1 MLRLI
6 RPLAIFSCLL
16 CGLNLNATS
25 QSASNLLT
33 GNKSQSLANATPSDS
48 LGRTTPHNA
57 IYRFLQACHK
67 GKYDLAA
74 QYLDLRRLSAPQ
86 RASQGPEL
94 ARQLG
99 RLLDRN
105 ARFEVSALSDLA
117 EGNTTDGLTPNLDQL
132 ATFELEGE
140 PVVLN
145 LERVNEPPAGL
156 IWLVSSES
164 VTQIPSLSSLIEQ
177 NALEK
182 HLPAAL
188 VDTKLVGTPLWI
200 WLSLVLLATI
210 LSAIS
215 KWLSRLFIGI
225 ARPITRRYIKSF
237 QGQRLEALTEPLRL
251 LLSVMVFRACLA
263 FVAPSALLRDD
274 LSKLLTLL
282 FMLGA
287 ASLLMRLVD
296 VVSDTVVSRLDH
308 RERALTYSVF
318 PLVIRFIK
326 IIIFC
331 FAVLIVLQQWGYNT
345 STILAG
351 LGVGGIAVALAAQKT
366 IENLFGGVSLI
377 SDRAVLVGDF
387 CQFGGQVGTVEDIG
401 LRSTRIRTLDRTV
414 VTVPN
419 SQFSTMT
426 LENYSKRDRM
436 WFHPTIR
443 LRRDT
448 SPDQV
453 RQMMEEITQILEKH
467 EMVDASGVPLR
478 FSKITDQTLDLD
490 IFAYV
495 LTPDSN
501 QFLKA
506 QSDLLLQILEASYRL
521 GIGLAV
527 PIQEEYNV
535 SVDAQQKT
543 PPHPFLAF
551 QGENGAASSAIDRDN
566 TNPAQVRRNIK
577 N

>member
-1 MLRLI
+1 MFRTTGI
-6 RPLAIFSCLL
+6 LALLACIFC
-16 CGLNLNATS
+16 
-25 QSASNLLT
+25 T
-33 GNKSQSLANATPSDS
+33 GGGHVLGQSLGSVLSANKTQNTDTSTKASDR
-48 LGRTTPHNA
+48 LGRTTPHDA
-57 IYRFLQACHK
+57 IVHFLEACHK
-67 GKYDLAA
+67 GKYDVAA
-74 QYLDLRRLSAPQ
+74 QYLDLHKLSAQ
-86 RASQGPEL
+86 HRVSQGPEL
-94 ARQLG
+94 AQQLG

-105 ARFEVSALSDLA
+105 ARFEVRALSDSP
-117 EGNTTDGLTPNLDQL
+117 EGHLSDGLTPNVDNL
-132 ATFELEGE
+132 ATFELDGQQ
-140 PVVLN
+140 VVLQ
-145 LERVNEPPAGL
+145 LERVNQPPAGL

-164 VTQIPSLSSLIEQ
+164 VSQIPELSGLIEQ

-182 HLPAAL
+182 HLPATL
-188 VDTKLVGTPLWI
+188 VDVTLLGTPLWV
-200 WLSLVLLATI
+200 WFSLVLVAAI

-215 KWLSRLFIGI
+215 KWLSQLFLSV
-225 ARPITRRYIKSF
+225 AKPITRRYVKSF
-237 QGQRLEALTEPLRL
+237 QAQRLEALMEPLRL
-251 LLSVMVFRACLA
+251 LLSVIVFRACLA
-263 FVAPSALLRDD
+263 FITPSALLRDD
-274 LSKLLTLL
+274 LLKLLALL
-282 FMLGA
+282 FMMGA
-287 ASLLMRLVD
+287 AALLMRLVD
-296 VVSDTVVSRLDH
+296 VFSDNVVSRLDH
-308 RERALTYSVF
+308 RQRALTYSVF

-326 IIIFC
+326 ILIFS
-331 FAVLIVLQQWGYNT
+331 FAALVVLQQWGYNT
-345 STILAG
+345 NTILAG

-448 SPDQV
+448 SPDQI
-453 RQMMEEITQILEKH
+453 RQMMEEITQILQNH
-467 EMVDASGVPLR
+467 EMVDSSGVPLR

-501 QFLKA
+501 QFLRV
-506 QSDLLLQILEASYRL
+506 QTELLLKVLEASYRL

-535 SVDAQQKT
+535 SVDARQKE
-543 PPHPFLAF
+543 PAHPVLAYRR
-551 QGENGAASSAIDRDN
+551 QDDVASHEAESSTRE
-566 TNPAQVRRNIK
+566 PAQVR
-577 N
+577 